1 MVSGILDHLPCVV
14 YEYYNARGLI
24 WCGAKSQIKK
34 P

>member
-24 WCGAKSQIKK
+24 
-34 P
+34 